1 MQHVFYNRVNLIF
14 MSLKRLML
22 IACFPTLL
30 TLSSAFTANAQSSTE
45 IVRRSLNKGVNL
57 SFLEH
62 YWTDPIHL
70 YKKEVDEK
78 LKDIARKGFQ
88 AVRLPIALD
97 HFTRDNNTQLTEEI
111 LQKLHQIYASCLQ
124 LNLKLV
130 LVYHYGRLRN
140 DNIQYEND
148 RIIRL
153 WKQVMASMK
162 SYPTNQLVYELYNEP
177 TTDMDVWKSA
187 ATTLV
192 RELRKEDP
200 NRIFIIGGANYN
212 GINELLYMGKLPVDD
227 GKIIYTFHFYEPYIF
242 THQGADWTPE
252 KTYLTG
258 FPYPYDEREMPKA
271 PAQHDFSELAKDYRR
286 YNKEATYTYL
296 YNRIKQISEQ
306 AKKLNL
312 PLICTETGVIN
323 FADTD
328 SKSNYLR
335 DITSIMQE
343 MDIPVLLWD
352 YDDTFSLIQH
362 KKYMR
367 ALKKW
372 LR

>member
-1 MQHVFYNRVNLIF
+1 
-14 MSLKRLML
+14 
-22 IACFPTLL
+22 
-30 TLSSAFTANAQSSTE
+30 
-45 IVRRSLNKGVNL
+45 
-57 SFLEH
+57 
-62 YWTDPIHL
+62 
-70 YKKEVDEK
+70 
-78 LKDIARKGFQ
+78 
-88 AVRLPIALD
+88 
-97 HFTRDNNTQLTEEI
+97 
-111 LQKLHQIYASCLQ
+111 
-124 LNLKLV
+124 

-306 AKKLNL
+306 ARKLNL